1 MGAHSITVTAYGK
14 NINDAFKNAQKEAE
28 EEYGRDIYNG
38 AINNCSFIRDVTN
51 KLGQFSES
59 DHLDEWI
66 INNTNKREIM
76 GYCINEPKLNTNKTK
91 SHVER
96 IPQKGTRKWVT
107 KYEAYNIYNHDEVYV
122 TADKLD
128 DCISKARNLIEK
140 GSISSLDVRIT
151 KQLEVGNTK
160 CARVNYKKSKNE
172 RSGTYIFVGFAPC

>member
-1 MGAHSITVTAYGK
+1 MGAHSIIVTAHGK
-14 NINDAFKNAQKEAE
+14 NINEAFKNAQKEAE
-28 EEYGRDIYNG
+28 EEHGRDSYNG

-59 DHLDEWI
+59 DYLDEWI
-66 INNTNKREIM
+66 IDNTNKRDVM
-76 GYCINEPKLNTNKTK
+76 GYCINDPKPNLNKTK

-107 KYEAYNIYNHDEVYV
+107 KYEAYNLYSDEVYA

-128 DCISKARNLIEK
+128 ECISKARTLVEK
-140 GSISSLDVRIT
+140 GSINSVDIRIT

-172 RSGTYIFVGFAPC
+172 KSGTYVFVGFAPC